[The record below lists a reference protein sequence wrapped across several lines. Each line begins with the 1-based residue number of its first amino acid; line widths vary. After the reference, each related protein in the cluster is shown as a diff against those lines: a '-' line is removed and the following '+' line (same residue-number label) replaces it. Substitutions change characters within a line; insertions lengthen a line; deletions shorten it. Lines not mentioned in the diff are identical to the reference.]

1 MKYFLILWVCSALDG
16 SCITPPIQNPQ
27 PFNSHYECVK
37 AGYLAGS
44 QMIQAMGRDV
54 VEKNRIFVP
63 FNCSPNTSI

>member
-1 MKYFLILWVCSALDG
+1 MKYFLILWVCSAIDG

-27 PFNSHYECVK
+27 PFNSHYVCVK

-44 QMIQAMGRDV
+44 QMIQAMGRAE

>member
-1 MKYFLILWVCSALDG
+1 MKYFLILWVCSAIDG

-27 PFNSHYECVK
+27 FFNSHFECVK

-63 FNCSPNTSI
+63 FNCSPEASI

>member
-16 SCITPPIQNPQ
+16 SCITTPIQNPQ

-44 QMIQAMGRDV
+44 DMVQDMGRDV

-63 FNCSPNTSI
+63 FNCSPKSSI

>member
-1 MKYFLILWVCSALDG
+1 MKYFLILWVCSAIDG
-16 SCITPPIQNPQ
+16 SCITTPIKNPQ

-44 QMIQAMGRDV
+44 QMVQAIGRDE

-63 FNCSPNTSI
+63 FNCSPDTSI

>member
-1 MKYFLILWVCSALDG
+1 MKYFLMLWVCSAIDG
-16 SCITPPIQNPQ
+16 SCITPPIQNPH

-44 QMIQAMGRDV
+44 QMVQAIGRDE

-63 FNCSPNTSI
+63 FNCSPDTSI

>member
-1 MKYFLILWVCSALDG
+1 MKFFLILWVCSAIDG

-37 AGYLAGS
+37 AGYLDGL
-44 QMIQAMGRDV
+44 QMIQTMGEKV

-63 FNCSPNTSI
+63 FNCNPDLSI